1 MNTEKLKTLE
11 QIAKAMDEVNEAS
24 QNPENS
30 TEEQRALDKI
40 SVTLQKMQNDIILK
54 TEKELVSALSQ
65 PGKDLAELSKALNNS
80 TEKLKKISK
89 TVQAVSKTVGVLVKI
104 ITSAASVG
112 LL

>member
-11 QIAKAMDEVNEAS
+11 QIAKAMDEVNQAS
-24 QNPENS
+24 QDPEN
-30 TEEQRALDKI
+30 TPLEQESLDKI

-54 TEKELVSALSQ
+54 TEQELVSALGK
-65 PGKDLAELSKALNNS
+65 PCKDLAELSKALNNS

-89 TVQAVSKTVGVLVKI
+89 VVLAVSNTVGVLVKI
-104 ITSAASVG
+104 ITSAASAG

>member
-11 QIAKAMDEVNEAS
+11 QISKAMDEVNEAS
-24 QNPENS
+24 QNPEN
-30 TEEQRALDKI
+30 TPEEQKALDQI
-40 SVTLQKMQNDIILK
+40 SVMLQKMQNDIILK
-54 TEKELVSALSQ
+54 TEKELVSALNQ

-89 TVQAVSKTVGVLVKI
+89 TVLAVSKTVGVLVQI
-104 ITSAASVG
+104 ITSAASAG

>member
-11 QIAKAMDEVNEAS
+11 QISKAMEEVNEAS
-24 QNPENS
+24 QNPEI
-30 TEEQRALDKI
+30 TQQEQKALDQI

-65 PGKDLAELSKALNNS
+65 PVKDLIKLSKALNNS
-80 TEKLKKISK
+80 TDELKKISK
-89 TVQAVSKTVGVLVKI
+89 TVQAVSRTVGVLVKI